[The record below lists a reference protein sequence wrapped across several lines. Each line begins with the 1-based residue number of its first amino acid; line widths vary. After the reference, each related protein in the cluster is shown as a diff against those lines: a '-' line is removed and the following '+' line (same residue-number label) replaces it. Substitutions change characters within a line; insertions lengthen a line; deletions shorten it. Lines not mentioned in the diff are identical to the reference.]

1 MNGARTLAVD
11 TICVA
16 YALATWHTS
25 IKIEQNKMKRGKL
38 VEELKA
44 QISERGSALPDE
56 LLGALGACLKS
67 DFVPIAEE
75 KKEGGPPAK
84 RRRR

>member
-1 MNGARTLAVD
+1 M
-11 TICVA
+11 
-16 YALATWHTS
+16 
-25 IKIEQNKMKRGKL
+25 QRGKL

-44 QISERGSALPDE
+44 QLSERGSALPDE

>member
-11 TICVA
+11 TMCVA
-16 YALATWHTS
+16 YVLANLHTR
-25 IKIEQNKMKRGKL
+25 INIEQHKMQRGKL

-56 LLGALGACLKS
+56 LLGALDACLKS

>member
-1 MNGARTLAVD
+1 MHGARALAVD
-11 TICVA
+11 TICAA
-16 YALATWHTS
+16 YALTNLPTR
-25 IKIEQNKMKRGKL
+25 ITLEQNKMQRGKL

>member
-1 MNGARTLAVD
+1 MNGARGLAVD
-11 TICVA
+11 IMCAA
-16 YALATWHTS
+16 YALATWHTR
-25 IKIEQNKMKRGKL
+25 INIEHNKMQRGKL
-38 VEELKA
+38 VDELNA

-56 LLGALGACLKS
+56 LLGAVGACLKS

>member
-1 MNGARTLAVD
+1 MNGVRTLAVD
-11 TICVA
+11 TICVV
-16 YALATWHTS
+16 YALAKWHTL
-25 IKIEQNKMKRGKL
+25 INLEQHKMQRGKL

-44 QISERGSALPDE
+44 QISERGIALPDE
-56 LLGALGACLKS
+56 LRGALDACLKS